1 MSCCPMS
8 YNITLQGDMKYK
20 NIMSEA
26 RPHKYFT
33 KKTSEFAMKEKSYN
47 NDDNNHDHD
56 NNNHESDDNDNN
68 NNHT

>member
-1 MSCCPMS
+1 
-8 YNITLQGDMKYK
+8 MKYK